1 MMVINSAEDIM
12 IQLSGMDQVNS
23 EARIYVPELG
33 EFTIV
38 LQKKE
43 ERMAEEPGRSR
54 GAEADERIMPAAGL
68 TRNPYL

>member
-1 MMVINSAEDIM
+1 MVEINSAEDLM

-23 EARIYVPELG
+23 EARIYVPGLG

-43 ERMAEEPGRSR
+43 ERMAEEPGRSS

>member
-1 MMVINSAEDIM
+1 MKITSAEEIM
-12 IQLSGMDQVNS
+12 ILLSSMDKEHS
-23 EARIYVPELG
+23 AARIYVPGIG

-43 ERMAEEPGRSR
+43 GSSRTAAEE
-54 GAEADERIMPAAGL
+54 RIIPAAGL

>member
-1 MMVINSAEDIM
+1 MKITSAEEIK
-12 IQLSGMDQVNS
+12 ILLSSMDKEHS
-23 EARIYVPELG
+23 AARIYVPGIG

-43 ERMAEEPGRSR
+43 GSSGTAAEE
-54 GAEADERIMPAAGL
+54 RIIPAAGL

>member
-1 MMVINSAEDIM
+1 MEITSAEEIM
-12 IQLSGMDQVNS
+12 ILLSSMDKEHSV
-23 EARIYVPELG
+23 ARFYVPGIG

-43 ERMAEEPGRSR
+43 GNSGAAAEE
-54 GAEADERIMPAAGL
+54 RIPAAGL

>member
-1 MMVINSAEDIM
+1 MKIKSAEEIM
-12 IQLSGMDQVNS
+12 ILLSSMDKEHS
-23 EARIYVPELG
+23 AARIYVPGIG

-43 ERMAEEPGRSR
+43 GSSGTAAEE
-54 GAEADERIMPAAGL
+54 RIIPAAGL

>member
-1 MMVINSAEDIM
+1 MKITSAEEIM
-12 IQLSGMDQVNS
+12 ILLSSMDKEHS
-23 EARIYVPELG
+23 AARIYVPGIG

-43 ERMAEEPGRSR
+43 GSSGTAAEE
-54 GAEADERIMPAAGL
+54 RIIPAAGL

>member
-1 MMVINSAEDIM
+1 MEITSAEEIM
-12 IQLSGMDQVNS
+12 ILLSSMDKEHSV
-23 EARIYVPELG
+23 ARIYVPGIG

-43 ERMAEEPGRSR
+43 GNSGAAAEERV
-54 GAEADERIMPAAGL
+54 PAAGL

>member
-1 MMVINSAEDIM
+1 MMEINSAEDLM
-12 IQLSGMDQVNS
+12 SQLSGMDQVNS
-23 EARIYVPELG
+23 EARIYVPGLG

-43 ERMAEEPGRSR
+43 ERMAEEPGRRS
-54 GAEADERIMPAAGL
+54 GAEAGERIMPAAGL

>member
-1 MMVINSAEDIM
+1 MMEINSAEEIM

-23 EARIYVPELG
+23 EARIYVPGLG

-43 ERMAEEPGRSR
+43 ERMAE
-54 GAEADERIMPAAGL
+54 ADERIMPAAGL
-68 TRNPYL
+68 KRNPYL